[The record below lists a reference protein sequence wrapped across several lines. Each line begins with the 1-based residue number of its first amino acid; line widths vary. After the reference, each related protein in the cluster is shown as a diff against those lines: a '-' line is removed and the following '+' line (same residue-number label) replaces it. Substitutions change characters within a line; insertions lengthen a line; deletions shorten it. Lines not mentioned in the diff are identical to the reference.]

1 MAVTINTAS
10 LSTNAKYLSYS
21 ESTANTDAKT
31 FCIAISDA
39 LTALNWTRFDTA
51 GADAVLGTDSDSVR
65 VLRRP
70 TADNAVSGNYQYLG
84 IKISQGGSAN
94 AGANYRVQF
103 IYAADWTNAA
113 SATAF
118 VNPIRLPHGNDSS
131 YWKNDAAGPYVDTM
145 LLYNSGG
152 TLWLF
157 NGPNLTTFVFT
168 SSSIPNDGG
177 NVFAFGEYDKSF
189 GEQMPTA
196 SDYLHNGIAFNGRE
210 FSDHS
215 GAPSHSVPGIRML
228 GRGHYNSTFTD
239 ITLAPLEYRMTAPVD
254 SYSYSI
260 NSSDYGEQTAMPMQR
275 GFSRPQFV
283 CTEYP
288 TTTAGLSGQSYG
300 RDVTG
305 APEAWNNSYV
315 GNHHSQLA
323 TRLHMGWLGWVG
335 HLGPGAYCL
344 TSLGG
349 DTQGYKDP
357 STGVDTHTDE
367 RYWESAEGYSG
378 LFSNG
383 KLSTDRY
390 ALPQTSWLA
399 EFGGKSMDSQDE
411 GYVIYEP
418 SIGLGSIGPM
428 KAYNHNLNYNYRSS
442 ISSNTNT
449 TKVLTT
455 AYNRQDYAGTA
466 VKFSVM
472 GRIRNLKLST
482 GFTTNFLSFL
492 DAATIPT
499 DAAGFFQSG
508 GTSTDHWGIPLNN
521 GSTVIMWIAK

>member
-10 LSTNAKYLSYS
+10 LSTNATYLSYS

-39 LTALNWTRFDTA
+39 LTGFNWTRFDTA
-51 GADAVLGTDSDSVR
+51 GADAVLGTDSDPTR

-84 IKISQGGSAN
+84 IRLFNGGIAN
-94 AGANYRVQF
+94 GGTHYAVQF
-103 IYAADWTNAA
+103 IYAADWTDPAN
-113 SATAF
+113 ATAY
-118 VNPIRLPHGNDSS
+118 VNPIRLPHGNDSP
-131 YWKNDAAGPYVDTM
+131 YWKNGPAGPYVETM

-157 NGPNLTTFVFT
+157 NAPNLTTFVFT
-168 SSSIPNDGG
+168 SSSIVNDGS

-189 GEQMPTA
+189 GEQMPLA

-215 GAPSHSVPGIRML
+215 GAPAHSVPGIRML

-239 ITLAPLEYRMTAPVD
+239 ISMDPLEYRMTAPVD
-254 SYSYSI
+254 
-260 NSSDYGEQTAMPMQR
+260 DYFNTLATSTYGDQTVMPMQR
-275 GFSRPQFV
+275 GYSRPQFV

-288 TTTAGLSGQSYG
+288 TTSNGLTGESHG
-300 RDVTG
+300 RDIEGT
-305 APEAWNNSYV
+305 PEAWNNSYV
-315 GNHHSQLA
+315 GIHHSQLA

-349 DTQGYKDP
+349 DAQGYKNL
-357 STGVDTHTDE
+357 STGADSYADE
-367 RYWESAEGYSG
+367 RYWQSAEGYSG
-378 LFSNG
+378 LFNNG
-383 KLSTDRY
+383 KMSTDRY
-390 ALPQTSWLA
+390 NLPQTSWLA
-399 EFGGKSMDSQDE
+399 DFNGKSMDSQDE

-428 KAYNHNLNYNYRSS
+428 QAYNHTMNYNYRNS
-442 ISSNTNT
+442 ISSNTNST
-449 TKVLTT
+449 MALTT
-455 AYNRQDYAGTA
+455 AYNRKDYAGTA

-482 GFTTNFLSFL
+482 GFTADFLSFL

-499 DAAGFFQSG
+499 DAEGFFQSG
-508 GTSTDHWGIPLNN
+508 GASTDHWGIPLNK